1 VACLRVGE
9 GFQKVQGLR
18 GAKHAFP
25 FKVRDYLGVLE
36 VSQLMDVRGNKG
48 GFKIHNFV
56 QHVERLDLI
65 V

>member
-1 VACLRVGE
+1 
-9 GFQKVQGLR
+9 
-18 GAKHAFP
+18 
-25 FKVRDYLGVLE
+25 VRDYLGVLE